1 MPETKRTLLERVD
14 ATLARIEPLLARLE
28 GLGMQILTGVTMA
41 NQALENL
48 ITQIDGAT
56 NAIAARIDR
65 LTTDLQ
71 NVATPEQ
78 IAELTTLR
86 DQLVALGQDP
96 ANPVP
101 TPEPSPAPEPAP
113 APAPE
118 PPAAG

>member
-1 MPETKRTLLERVD
+1 MPETKRTLLERID
-14 ATLARIEPLLARLE
+14 ERLARVEPLLHRLE
-28 GLGMQILTGVTMA
+28 ALGVQILTGVTMA

-48 ITQIDGAT
+48 ITQINDAT

-65 LTTDLQ
+65 LTNDLQ

-78 IAELTTLR
+78 LTELTALR

-101 TPEPSPAPEPAP
+101 TPAPTPEPAP
-113 APAPE
+113 VS
-118 PPAAG
+118 